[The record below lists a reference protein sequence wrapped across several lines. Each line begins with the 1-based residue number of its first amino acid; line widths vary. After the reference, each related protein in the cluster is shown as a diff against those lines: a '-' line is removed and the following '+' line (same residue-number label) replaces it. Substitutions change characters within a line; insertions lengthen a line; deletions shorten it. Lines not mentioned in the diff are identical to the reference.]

1 MANTIL
7 SILGIYKFDDT
18 IFDNLNVPEGM
29 NKDALINKIL
39 LDLGELNVVYSK
51 PDILKAAIGTWS
63 ISRAITWE
71 RMWTIA
77 NAEYNPLEN
86 YDRQETWTDQGSH
99 QKSGSGNSQSSS
111 NSTVTEKVA
120 GFNSESLVNARQST
134 GNGSG
139 TVTNSE
145 SESGTDTSTRTGRIH
160 GNIGVMSSQTM
171 AEMEISLAPK
181 LDIYSWIVEEFKQY
195 FCIMVY

>member
-1 MANTIL
+1 MANMTL

-29 NKDALINKIL
+29 NKEALINKIL

-51 PDILKAAIGTWS
+51 PDVLKAAIGTWS

-71 RMWTIA
+71 RMWNVAQI
-77 NAEYNPLEN
+77 EYNPLEN
-86 YDRQETWTDQGSH
+86 YDRQESWTDQGSH
-99 QKSGSGNSQSSS
+99 QKSGSSNGQSTG

-120 GFNSESLVNARQST
+120 GFNSESLVNAKQST

-139 TVTNSE
+139 TTTNSE
-145 SESGTDTSTRTGRIH
+145 SESGTDTSTRTGRAH
-160 GNIGVMSSQTM
+160 GNIGVTTSQHLL
-171 AEMEISLAPK
+171 ESELKVAPK
-181 LDIYSWIVEEFKQY
+181 LDIYNWIVEEFKQY

>member
-1 MANTIL
+1 MANMTL

-18 IFDNLNVPEGM
+18 IFDDLNVPEGM
-29 NKDALINKIL
+29 DKNSLINKIL
-39 LDLGELNVVYSK
+39 MDLGELNVVYSK

-71 RMWTIA
+71 RMWNVAQI
-77 NAEYNPLEN
+77 EYNPLEN
-86 YDRQETWTDQGSH
+86 YDRQESWTDQGSH
-99 QKSGSGNSQSSS
+99 QKSGSSNGQSTG

-120 GFNSESLVNARQST
+120 GFNSESLVNAKQST

-139 TVTNSE
+139 TTTNSE
-145 SESGTDTSTRTGRIH
+145 SESGTDTSTRTGRTH
-160 GNIGVMSSQTM
+160 GNIGITTSQHLL
-171 AEMEISLAPK
+171 ESELKVAPK
-181 LDIYSWIVEEFKQY
+181 LDIYNWIVEEFKQY